1 MKQYFFLLG
10 IGCLLFSCE
19 PQIKSHEYTSVTIE
33 TVLEDSVSIRA
44 IEFLD
49 DKTLSFAGS
58 NGIYGTLEIPSG
70 KVRSNTMKYHT
81 SIPEFRAVGHTQTDF
96 FMLSVGNPA
105 LLYKTG
111 DGGKM
116 DLVYIEEG
124 EGVFYDAM
132 KFWNNNEGI
141 AIGDTV
147 NGCLSIIIT
156 RDGGN
161 TWDKILCNKLPISEG
176 LEGAFAASNTNIEI
190 VGEQVWIATTTGR
203 ILFSSDKGIS
213 WMVKQTPIIKDKETQ
228 GIYSIDFYDEKNG
241 YGIGGDF
248 TEPEASLANKI
259 KTIDGGLTWQTIAD
273 NEPPGYKSCVQYIPN
288 SGGQDIVAIGFTGIS
303 YSSDRGMTWNQLSD
317 ESFYTIR
324 FLNDSIAYAAGRNR
338 IAKLKFK

>member
-96 FMLSVGNPA
+96 FMLPVGNPA

-132 KFWNNNEGI
+132 TFWNDKEGI
-141 AIGDTV
+141 AVGDTV
-147 NGCLSIIIT
+147 NDLSLIHI
-156 RDGGN
+156 
-161 TWDKILCNKLPISEG
+161 
-176 LEGAFAASNTNIEI
+176 
-190 VGEQVWIATTTGR
+190 
-203 ILFSSDKGIS
+203 
-213 WMVKQTPIIKDKETQ
+213 
-228 GIYSIDFYDEKNG
+228 
-241 YGIGGDF
+241 
-248 TEPEASLANKI
+248 
-259 KTIDGGLTWQTIAD
+259 
-273 NEPPGYKSCVQYIPN
+273 
-288 SGGQDIVAIGFTGIS
+288 
-303 YSSDRGMTWNQLSD
+303 
-317 ESFYTIR
+317 
-324 FLNDSIAYAAGRNR
+324 
-338 IAKLKFK
+338 